1 MGKQSESDEEN
12 KKEILQTDP
21 EWNDHVMSFFA
32 PDELVGEGRDA
43 KPKVAGL
50 RRVTELLIGTIVK
63 GEVKN
68 LFHHPDDTPIGK
80 TFAVYEVTIQ
90 TDNKSLPVVYSD
102 AADSSAHNTDSPFEV
117 FGAAMAVTRA
127 EARALRKA
135 LKLRQV
141 AAEECSKLTDKK
153 HSEKEGAR
161 SNRSPDDDH
170 RLINADQER
179 YITSQ
184 CEKLGVD
191 VVQFINSGE
200 NTYPTIK
207 AVPHEIAKK
216 MTQRINEYKQGVKP
230 IPEEIKKGKE

>member
-12 KKEILQTDP
+12 EKEILQTDP

-50 RRVTELLIGTIVK
+50 RRVTELLVGPIIK
-63 GEVKN
+63 SEVKN

-90 TDNKSLPVVYSD
+90 TNDKSHPIVYSD

-153 HSEKEGAR
+153 HAEKEESR
-161 SNRSPDDDH
+161 SNRSQDDDH

-184 CEKLGVD
+184 CNKLGID

-207 AVPHEIAKK
+207 AVPHEIAKR

-230 IPEEIKKGKE
+230 IPEEIKKGEE